1 MDSHNIS
8 KERHGDQL
16 EEMEPLTV
24 KMEWLCFFQCQW
36 MSELP
41 IAELVILWVNIQIKA
56 SGDATV
62 LRYPF
67 SIFNTPLFGDFKEKS
82 VTKWLSIAL
91 FMRTSKSQ
99 VFFKF

>member
-16 EEMEPLTV
+16 EEMEQLTV
-24 KMEWLCFFQCQW
+24 KMEWLCFFYCQW

-62 LRYPF
+62 LRYPL
-67 SIFNTPLFGDFKEKS
+67 SIFHF
-82 VTKWLSIAL
+82 
-91 FMRTSKSQ
+91 
-99 VFFKF
+99 

>member
-16 EEMEPLTV
+16 EEMEQLTV

-62 LRYPF
+62 LRYPL
-67 SIFNTPLFGDFKEKS
+67 SIFHF
-82 VTKWLSIAL
+82 
-91 FMRTSKSQ
+91 
-99 VFFKF
+99 